1 MAGGLPQRRPAAARR
16 RSRGG
21 RRVLAEPNVTPM
33 VDVALVLLIVFMVAA
48 PLLATGVPLEL
59 PETEA
64 EPLPQEEREPFTV
77 QIGPDGR
84 VFVLDVPVPE
94 GGLAERLA
102 AVARERRE
110 DRVYL
115 RADAGIDYGRVMRVM
130 AALQR
135 GGFRSI
141 ALVTEPEGTGGAREV
156 EVAPG
161 AGEAAGG
168 PGEGAAE

>member
-1 MAGGLPQRRPAAARR
+1 MAGGLPRSRPSAGRR
-16 RSRGG
+16 RVRSG
-21 RRVLAEPNVTPM
+21 RRVLAEINVTPM

-59 PETEA
+59 PRTEA
-64 EPLPQEEREPFTV
+64 EVLPQEEREPFTV
-77 QIGPDGR
+77 QIDGAGR

-115 RADAGIDYGRVMRVM
+115 RADGAVDYARVMRVM

-135 GGFRSI
+135 GGFGSI
-141 ALVTEPEGTGGAREV
+141 ALVTEPAGPGGSERAV
-156 EVAPG
+156 DAAPS
-161 AGEAAGG
+161 APEAAT
-168 PGEGAAE
+168 E